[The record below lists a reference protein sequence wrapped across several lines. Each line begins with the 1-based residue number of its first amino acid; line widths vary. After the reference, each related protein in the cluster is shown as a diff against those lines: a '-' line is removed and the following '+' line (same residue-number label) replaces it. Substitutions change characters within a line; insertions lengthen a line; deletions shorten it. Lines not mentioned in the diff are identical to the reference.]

1 VVPALLLRHAV
12 EILADRAQRALH
24 ELRLRVDE
32 RHVEAAR
39 REHLRDAVAHRA
51 AAHDGDL
58 LHVGADGRGRLRR
71 GSRHQVRSTASAT
84 ALPPPRHSVARPV
97 FLPRASMAWSSVTS
111 TRVPLAPIGWP
122 SATAPPFT
130 LTRSQS
136 QPSAS
141 PSASAC
147 AANASFASIR
157 SKWPIWTPIFFISFC
172 TASIGAKN
180 RSLGSPPPV
189 A

>member
-1 VVPALLLRHAV
+1 MSS
-12 EILADRAQRALH
+12 RAP
-24 ELRLRVDE
+24 E
-32 RHVEAAR
+32 
-39 REHLRDAVAHRA
+39 
-51 AAHDGDL
+51 
-58 LHVGADGRGRLRR
+58 
-71 GSRHQVRSTASAT
+71 
-84 ALPPPRHSVARPV
+84 
-97 FLPRASMAWSSVTS
+97 
-111 TRVPLAPIGWP
+111 APIGWP

-130 LTRSQS
+130 FTRSQS

-141 PSASAC
+141 PSASAW

-157 SKWPIWTPIFFISFC
+157 SKWPIETPIFFISFW